1 MRHQWVAGGGPL
13 ENRKVISARRP
24 VEPVFRRDFRN
35 AVTASNRSNA
45 RPCRA
50 RAAIGSVRDVSIPFA
65 GRWHL
70 RVDALA
76 TDFERITL
84 EDEFDV
90 PAR

>member
-1 MRHQWVAGGGPL
+1 VRGADGYW
-13 ENRKVISARRP
+13 
-24 VEPVFRRDFRN
+24 
-35 AVTASNRSNA
+35 
-45 RPCRA
+45 
-50 RAAIGSVRDVSIPFA
+50 SVRNVPIPFA